1 MGDGDGR
8 YRVTDM
14 ATSERPR
21 ERLARLGPEAL
32 TNAELVAILLRSG
45 VPGLNALQL
54 AQRVLMESGGLTGL
68 HRVSFDELRRY
79 RGLGPAKAAQL
90 KSAVEIGRRLAVA
103 TPEERPVIQSPEDAA
118 GLVLYEMGALERE
131 QLRVLILDTRNRLV
145 RTREVYRGSLNSSW
159 IRIGEVFRDA
169 VRLNAAA
176 VIIAHNHPSGDP
188 TPSPEDVAVTKA
200 MVEAGRLL
208 DIEVLDHL
216 VVGQGRYV
224 SMKAKGL
231 GFG

>member
-1 MGDGDGR
+1 MGAGDSR
-8 YRVTDM
+8 YRITDM
-14 ATSERPR
+14 ASSERPR

-68 HRVSFDELRRY
+68 HRVSFDDLRRY

-90 KSAVEIGRRLAVA
+90 KSAVELGRRLAVA
-103 TPEERPVIQSPEDAA
+103 TPEERPTIQSPEDAA
-118 GLVLYEMGALERE
+118 GLLLYEMGALERE
-131 QLRVLILDTRNRLV
+131 HLRVLNLDTRNRLL
-145 RTREVYRGSLNSSW
+145 RTSEVYRGSLNSSW

-169 VRLNAAA
+169 VRLNGAA
-176 VIIAHNHPSGDP
+176 IIVAHNHPSGDP

-200 MVEAGRLL
+200 IVEAGGLL

-216 VVGQGRYV
+216 VIGQGRYV
-224 SMKAKGL
+224 SLKAKGL
-231 GFG
+231 GFS